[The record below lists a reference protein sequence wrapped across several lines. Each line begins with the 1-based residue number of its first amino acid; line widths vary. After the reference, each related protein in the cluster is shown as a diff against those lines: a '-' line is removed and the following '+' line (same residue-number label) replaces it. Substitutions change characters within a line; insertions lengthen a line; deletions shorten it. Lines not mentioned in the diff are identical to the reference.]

1 MLGSTG
7 GSLVDNGG
15 QPRAAALRD
24 DDAVRTDAFCR
35 TDYRAEV
42 VRIAYLIADDD
53 KRRFIPLC
61 GDGEDIGDLAVF
73 THCGQRDDALMRVG
87 LAHEIELAPVGFDDD
102 YALVPRLGGDVAEG
116 LVDVALGD
124 EYLVYGSACAE
135 RFNDGVAALNNVVF
149 KLFFLNLRIFIHGI
163 QPHS

>member
-1 MLGSTG
+1 MRPRTFG
-7 GSLVDNGG
+7 GTDDSAKVVRVAYLVAHYHERLFAALVRDGENIVHRAVFAHGG
-15 QPRAAALRD
+15 Q
-24 DDAVRTDAFCR
+24 C
-35 TDYRAEV
+35 
-42 VRIAYLIADDD
+42 
-53 KRRFIPLC
+53 
-61 GDGEDIGDLAVF
+61 
-73 THCGQRDDALMRVG
+73 DDALMRVG
-87 LAHEIELAPVGFDDD
+87 LAHEVELAPVGLDDD

>member
-1 MLGSTG
+1 
-7 GSLVDNGG
+7 
-15 QPRAAALRD
+15 
-24 DDAVRTDAFCR
+24 
-35 TDYRAEV
+35 
-42 VRIAYLIADDD
+42 
-53 KRRFIPLC
+53 
-61 GDGEDIGDLAVF
+61 
-73 THCGQRDDALMRVG
+73 MRVG
-87 LAHEIELAPVGFDDD
+87 LAHKVELAPVGFDDD